1 MPDHQPESAA
11 ECRGRSR
18 IPAPDAGRASAHRNG
33 LPVSGRLL
41 YVSVFLSGAVVM
53 TFELVGSRLLAPFLG
68 SGLVVWTSLIG
79 VVLGALSLGY
89 WIGGVLADS
98 RRDSDSLGLLLM
110 GSGLLIA
117 LTALL
122 SEPIL
127 GWGVPAGRV
136 ELHSLLVSL
145 VLFAP
150 ASVVLGCVSP
160 YATRLGISGLKEAG
174 RHIGTV
180 YAVSTAGSILGT
192 FAAGFFLIPWLGSTR
207 LLFLVAG
214 VQVLVALPF
223 CARRWMP
230 LLAMALVLAA
240 LTWQDSR
247 STDPGLLLDV
257 DTPYSRVRV
266 VRSRD
271 VQGRPLN
278 LLVDSPGGA
287 QAASYLDS
295 DELVFDCLRAFRL
308 VNHILPEPRRAL
320 LIGGGGFAWPKD
332 FLGWNPWSQ
341 MDVVEIDPAMDEIA
355 RRFFRHRSDPRVR
368 VFHED
373 GRVFLNRRPGPYDVV
388 FMDAFGTS
396 DTIPFQ
402 LTTVEALRRV
412 SGALVPRGVVLAN
425 LLGAPEGQGAAFLRR
440 QVASYRQVFPR
451 VFLFQVDP
459 RLGTTSLQNLTLL
472 ALKDARTPFPLAAQA
487 GEHGRVLRS
496 ALRVRPD
503 RSLTDDHAP
512 VEWLARQ
519 R

>member
-1 MPDHQPESAA
+1 MPESQDIGRQA
-11 ECRGRSR
+11 EERPGTR
-18 IPAPDAGRASAHRNG
+18 
-33 LPVSGRLL
+33 VSGRLL
-41 YVSVFLSGAVVM
+41 YLSVFLSGAVVM

-89 WIGGVLADS
+89 WIGGVLADA
-98 RRDSDSLGLLLM
+98 RREVDTFGCLLM

-117 LTALL
+117 LTALV

-127 GWGVPAGRV
+127 GWGVPPGRV
-136 ELHSLLVSL
+136 ELHCLLVSL

-160 YATRLGISGLKEAG
+160 YATRLGMSGLKEAG

-192 FAAGFFLIPWLGSTR
+192 FAAGFLLIPLLGSTR

-214 VQVLVALPF
+214 VQVLVSLPF
-223 CARRWMP
+223 CSRRWMT
-230 LLAMALVLAA
+230 LLALAVVLAA
-240 LTWQDSR
+240 LGWQDSR
-247 STDPGLLLDV
+247 SPEPGLLLDA
-257 DTPYSRVRV
+257 DTAYSRVRV

-271 VQGRPLN
+271 AQGRPLN

-320 LIGGGGFAWPKD
+320 LIGGGGYAWPKD

-355 RRFFRHRSDPRVR
+355 RQFFRHRSDPRVR
-368 VFHED
+368 VYHED
-373 GRVFLNRRPGPYDVV
+373 GRVFLNRRPGPYDVI

-425 LLGAPEGQGAAFLRR
+425 LVGSPEGRGAAFIRR
-440 QVASYRQVFPR
+440 QVASYREVFPR
-451 VFLFQVDP
+451 VFLFQVDR
-459 RLGTTSLQNLTLL
+459 RLGMTSLQNLTLL
-472 ALKDARTPFPLAAQA
+472 ALKDARTPFPLFSEVD
-487 GEHGRVLRS
+487 EHDRFLRS
-496 ALRVRPD
+496 TLSVRLDEP
-503 RSLTDDHAP
+503 LTDDHAP
-512 VEWLARQ
+512 VERLARQ

>member
-1 MPDHQPESAA
+1 MPGPQ
-11 ECRGRSR
+11 
-18 IPAPDAGRASAHRNG
+18 DAGRQAAEG
-33 LPVSGRLL
+33 PGKPVSGRLL
-41 YVSVFLSGAVVM
+41 LVSVFLSGAVVM

-89 WIGGVLADS
+89 WIGGVMADA
-98 RRDSDSLGLLLM
+98 RREADTFAGLLM

-117 LTALL
+117 LTALV

-127 GWGVPAGRV
+127 GWGVPPGGV
-136 ELHSLLVSL
+136 ELHSVLVSL

-160 YATRLGISGLKEAG
+160 YATRLGMSGLKEAG

-192 FAAGFFLIPWLGSTR
+192 FAAGFFLIPLWGSTR

-223 CARRWMP
+223 SSRRWMP
-230 LLAMALVLAA
+230 LLALAVVLAA
-240 LTWQDSR
+240 LAWQDSR
-247 STDPGLLLDV
+247 PPEPGLLLDT

-271 VQGRPLN
+271 AQGRPLN
-278 LLVDSPGGA
+278 LLVDSPAGA

-320 LIGGGGFAWPKD
+320 LIGGGGFAWPRD

-355 RRFFRHRSDPRVR
+355 RQFFRHRSDPRVR

-412 SGALVPRGVVLAN
+412 SEALVPRGVVLAN
-425 LLGAPEGQGAAFLRR
+425 LLGSPEGRGAAFIRR

-451 VFLFQVDP
+451 VLLFQVDP
-459 RLGTTSLQNLTLL
+459 RLGMTSLQNLTLL
-472 ALKDARTPFPLAAQA
+472 ALKDARTPFPP
-487 GEHGRVLRS
+487 GREPGQPEGVLRS
-496 ALRVRPD
+496 VLRVRPD
-503 RSLTDDHAP
+503 EPLTDDHAP
-512 VEWLARQ
+512 VERLAR
-519 R
+519 RR

>member
-1 MPDHQPESAA
+1 MESMQEPQGVGRQNAGQP
-11 ECRGRSR
+11 
-18 IPAPDAGRASAHRNG
+18 ASS
-33 LPVSGRLL
+33 VSGGVL
-41 YVSVFLSGAVVM
+41 YLSVFLSGAVVM

-98 RRDSDSLGLLLM
+98 RRDVDTFGGLLM

-117 LTALL
+117 LTALI
-122 SEPIL
+122 SRPIL
-127 GWGVPAGRV
+127 GWGVPPGRV

-160 YATRLGISGLKEAG
+160 YATRLGLSGLKQAG

-192 FAAGFFLIPWLGSTR
+192 FAAGFFLIPLLGSTR

-214 VQVLVALPF
+214 AQVLLALPFYSRRWVPLLALVVVLVAL
-223 CARRWMP
+223 AW
-230 LLAMALVLAA
+230 A
-240 LTWQDSR
+240 DSR
-247 STDPGLLLDV
+247 PFDPALLLDA

-271 VQGRPLN
+271 EQGRPLN
-278 LLVDSPGGA
+278 LMVDSPTGA

-308 VNHILPEPRRAL
+308 VNHFLDEPRRAL

-332 FLGWNPWSQ
+332 FLGWNPWST
-341 MDVVEIDPAMDEIA
+341 MDVVELDPAMDEIA
-355 RRFFRHRSDPRVR
+355 RQFFRHRTDPRVR

-373 GRVFLNRRPGPYDVV
+373 GRVFLNRRPGPYDVI
-388 FMDAFGTS
+388 FLDAFGTS
-396 DTIPFQ
+396 DTTPFQ
-402 LTTVEALRRV
+402 LTTIEAMRRV
-412 SGALVPRGVVLAN
+412 SEALVPRGVVLAN
-425 LLGAPEGQGAAFLRR
+425 LVGSPEGPGAAFIRR
-440 QVASYRQVFPR
+440 QVATCRRVFPR
-451 VFLFQVDP
+451 VYVFQVDP
-459 RLGTTSLQNLTLL
+459 RLKMSSLQNLTLL
-472 ALKDARTPFPLAAQA
+472 ALKDAETPFPLVSEV
-487 GEHGRVLRS
+487 GEHDRFLRS
-496 ALRVRPD
+496 VLSIRDDEP
-503 RSLTDDHAP
+503 LTDDHAP
-512 VEWLARQ
+512 VERLARQ
-519 R
+519 P